1 MALINS
7 AYVEQFRKLAADFL
21 ADGSRFADG
30 KARACEDI
38 QQGVTAWDIA
48 HRVGITDI
56 CYGNTAKDLPGI
68 DGCHDAHIKT
78 ALAAIFPNAVFK
90 DKYHY

>member
-1 MALINS
+1 MKS
-7 AYVEQFRKLAADFL
+7 
-21 ADGSRFADG
+21 FAMLSTSPIEPETG
-30 KARACEDI
+30 ED
-38 QQGVTAWDIA
+38 
-48 HRVGITDI
+48 R
-56 CYGNTAKDLPGI
+56 YFI

>member
-1 MALINS
+1 MALIS
-7 AYVEQFRKLAADFL
+7 SDYIEQFRRLASDFPS
-21 ADGSRFADG
+21 GGCRFTDG

-48 HRVGITDI
+48 HRVGIVEI

-68 DGCHDAHIKT
+68 NGCHDAHIKT

>member
-1 MALINS
+1 MALIS
-7 AYVEQFRKLAADFL
+7 SDYIEQFRKLASDFL
-21 ADGSRFADG
+21 ADGSRFTDG

-48 HRVGITDI
+48 HRVGIVEI
-56 CYGNTAKDLPGI
+56 CYGI